1 MSEENKA
8 IARRYL
14 DELWNK
20 KNTGIWDELSSFD
33 HQAGGTVIRTA
44 FPDIKMTFDDQIA
57 EGDKVMTRYTL
68 RGTHK
73 GEYAGV
79 PPTNK
84 QVTYTGMW
92 IYRIEGGKIV
102 ERWGNN
108 DRLGLLQQIGAI
120 PSL

>member
-20 KNTGIWDELSSFD
+20 NNPAVRDELSSFD
-33 HQAGGTVIRTA
+33 HQPGGAVLRAA
-44 FPDIKMTFDDQIA
+44 FPDIQLTIDDQVA
-57 EGDKVMTRYTL
+57 EGDKVLTRYTV

-92 IYRIEGGKIV
+92 LYRIEGGKIV

>member
-20 KNTGIWDELSSFD
+20 KNTAIWDELSSFD
-33 HQAGGTVIRTA
+33 HQTGGTVIRTA
-44 FPDIKMTFDDQIA
+44 FPDIEMTFDDQIA
-57 EGDKVMTRYTL
+57 EGDRVMTRYTL

>member
-20 KNTGIWDELSSFD
+20 KNTAIWDELSSFD

-44 FPDIKMTFDDQIA
+44 FPDIEMTFDDQIA

-92 IYRIEGGKIV
+92 IYRIEGEKIV